1 MSSQFLDHV
10 RLRRSAYS
18 ITKSSPVPDSK
29 IIEIVN
35 ESTKHCPSSLNIL
48 PNRAVLLLGAEH
60 DKFWQMADEVQREK
74 LTAEEYTST
83 LSRRKGFAGG
93 YGTVG
98 FHYNF

>member
-83 LSRRKGFAGG
+83 LPRRKGFAGG

-98 FHYNF
+98 FYCNS